1 MTRSCMTLCISEVG
15 RRGSLKKG
23 PALRENKYLKSKL
36 SYGFLAGITPP
47 GAIEKIRQIHL
58 PYQGTSS
65 QEMITALADTAS
77 FLCPYEAVS

>member
-1 MTRSCMTLCISEVG
+1 MMLCISKVG
-15 RRGSLKKG
+15 GSWEEGGSLKKG
-23 PALRENKYLKSKL
+23 SVLRENKYLKNKL

-47 GAIEKIRQIHL
+47 RTVEKIKQIHL

-65 QEMITALADTAS
+65 LEMITALADTAS